1 MHFFTTN
8 KAIASSIAV
17 LINVPTEL
25 VIVDIEQEG
34 QFEVV
39 VVWSTVS
46 PIDEYYCENITA
58 LLLLGILTPLLLE
71 INTIVTALL
80 LRVLTSISHY

>member
-8 KAIASSIAV
+8 KAIPSSIAV

-39 VVWSTVS
+39 VV
-46 PIDEYYCENITA
+46 
-58 LLLLGILTPLLLE
+58 
-71 INTIVTALL
+71 
-80 LRVLTSISHY
+80 

>member
-1 MHFFTTN
+1 M
-8 KAIASSIAV
+8 
-17 LINVPTEL
+17 LTEL
-25 VIVDIEQEG
+25 VIVDVEQEG

-39 VVWSTVS
+39 VVWSTIS
-46 PIDEYYCENITA
+46 PVDEYYCENTTA
-58 LLLLGILTPLLLE
+58 LLLLLGILTPLLLE